1 MPCAKGLFS
10 DTAGGV
16 EGGREEMRLSTGTR
30 EDPWASEASTGL
42 PGSTGTFCS
51 RRSHQLS
58 LPISLCEEPWEHGDR
73 ERQTHTHTSPPTPP
87 HTHLATSGVSTVP
100 LPPRFISPSV
110 VLSPGCL
117 TLHADG
123 HADPLP
129 APTNTASLAPAGTR
143 GSPGEKRARG
153 QGGLRTLSLP
163 GPGGLAPLQ

>member
-73 ERQTHTHTSPPTPP
+73 ETDTHTPRHVWSLRGAFAPSL
-87 HTHLATSGVSTVP
+87 HLSICCAVP
-100 LPPRFISPSV
+100 RLPDPS
-110 VLSPGCL
+110 
-117 TLHADG
+117 
-123 HADPLP
+123 
-129 APTNTASLAPAGTR
+129 R
-143 GSPGEKRARG
+143 
-153 QGGLRTLSLP
+153 
-163 GPGGLAPLQ
+163 

>member
-10 DTAGGV
+10 DMAGGV
-16 EGGREEMRLSTGTR
+16 EGGQEEMGLSAGTR
-30 EDPWASEASTGL
+30 EDPQASEASAGL

-51 RRSHQLS
+51 RRSHLLS
-58 LPISLCEEPWEHGDR
+58 LPISPCEEPWEHGDR
-73 ERQTHTHTSPPTPP
+73 QTDRQT
-87 HTHLATSGVSTVP
+87 HTHLATSGVSAAP

-129 APTNTASLAPAGTR
+129 APTNPASLVPAGTG